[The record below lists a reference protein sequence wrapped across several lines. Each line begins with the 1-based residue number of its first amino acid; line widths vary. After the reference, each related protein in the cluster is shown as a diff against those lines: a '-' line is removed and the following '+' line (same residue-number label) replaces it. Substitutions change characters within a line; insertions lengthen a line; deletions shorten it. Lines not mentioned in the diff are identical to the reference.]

1 MADLSQNLMTNK
13 VLEDVNDQDD
23 KVIRFV
29 NPFKNY
35 HHQQKDDFS
44 LFLNNFKKCRCC
56 FSKFVNDSDQHIMDS
71 QQRQAFLAL
80 TGIIKL
86 SISDSENFLC
96 LICVEMLK
104 IINDL
109 REIATNLQKSYFN
122 FLEDLVSD
130 IKTEKEEEI
139 DEISGRL
146 MDGSEIVISD
156 DESSSDEIKRTA
168 QQKQT
173 NSSDPLV
180 NIITHNGDMAEIEE
194 QIAESSARMKKCSV
208 RLTKLDPDTVD
219 QFEYNFDVGST
230 EQQLISQSSSTI
242 TKLVEKSIIHNETI
256 GSISIDSQ
264 VCTFINQ

>member
-44 LFLNNFKKCRCC
+44 LFLNNFKKCRFC
-56 FSKFVNDSDQHIMDS
+56 FSKFVNASDQHIMDS

-80 TGIIKL
+80 TDIKL

-109 REIATNLQKSYFN
+109 REIATNLQKCYFN

-168 QQKQT
+168 PQKQT
-173 NSSDPLV
+173 DSSGPLV
-180 NIITHNGDMAEIEE
+180 NIITHNGDMTETEE
-194 QIAESSARMKKCSV
+194 QIAESSAGMKKCSV

-242 TKLVEKSIIHNETI
+242 AKLVEKSIIHNETI

-264 VCTFINQ
+264 VCKFINQ